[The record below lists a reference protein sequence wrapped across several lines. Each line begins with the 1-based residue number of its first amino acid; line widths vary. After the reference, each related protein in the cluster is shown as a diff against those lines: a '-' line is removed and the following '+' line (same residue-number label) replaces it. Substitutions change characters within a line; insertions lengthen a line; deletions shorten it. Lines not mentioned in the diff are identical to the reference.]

1 MSTSDNKYGGCAN
14 IREFLVAP
22 VTAIDT
28 PIQNSYFSYTEPIL
42 DANGIWMGEF
52 TTLYH
57 SITSHSLA
65 NPNRKA
71 IYTVDDLYFYY
82 GMQSSDLK
90 NDTKDLKTFVKAN
103 GLKLGTN
110 DFTAIAGDEF
120 WVLNLTELEE
130 WISLTPHNI
139 VEEVI
144 V

>member
-22 VTAIDT
+22 VTSMDT
-28 PIQNSYFSYTEPIL
+28 PIENNYFSYSEL
-42 DANGIWMGEF
+42 DALGVPTGVV
-52 TTLYH
+52 LYH
-57 SITSHSLA
+57 SITSHIQA

-71 IYTVDDLYFYY
+71 LFTSDGLYFYY
-82 GMQSSDLK
+82 GFAGSDLK
-90 NDTKDLKTFVKAN
+90 NDTKDLKTFAKGTVMK
-103 GLKLGTN
+103 LKLGTE
-110 DFTAIAGDEF
+110 DFTAMVGDEF
-120 WVLNLTELEE
+120 WVINLSELEE